1 MQKRKNAPSMVPILI
16 TLVFFATNMSYLPRF
31 TVMVVTQ
38 YISYPAWGGLILLM
52 LLRKQGRMLPK
63 QAFVEFSSLFLCI
76 MLLLFY
82 TLTLKNEYFNTG
94 FIRCVM
100 VSMFV
105 YVMGMFV
112 KAEGSICNK
121 TDYFLRAFVLSTII
135 LNIAIYFEYL
145 QGQDLASEMYS
156 YVSKNETAFLNIT
169 AIIIL
174 LFSDAFGEKKGI
186 RLIFY
191 TLGITMFSLMIAL
204 MRCRSMLVCIPI
216 VFGFFLIRSKVSKK
230 LKAVLILVLLGVAGL
245 LLLNEQLFNTFVYGI
260 LFGGREATDLDSL
273 SSGRIS
279 IIETALDIFGQHP
292 WTGVGKSFTVDCM
305 FVSVLMK
312 YGLIVG
318 TVFIFMS
325 IYPLI
330 WGMYRF
336 KQYEND
342 TLFWVFFL
350 CGIAYI
356 FGGFFE
362 ENAPFGPGVR
372 CYMLWF
378 LFGYLQTERT
388 NYIQ

>member
-1 MQKRKNAPSMVPILI
+1 
-16 TLVFFATNMSYLPRF
+16 
-31 TVMVVTQ
+31 
-38 YISYPAWGGLILLM
+38 M